1 MLSSISMRKRP
12 KNKVD
17 KRKRLPHAVR
27 MKSKISI
34 KEVLAS
40 VRKSGGR
47 ASVAFTSKVKFSRN
61 ASKGW
66 KKEIE

>member
-1 MLSSISMRKRP
+1 MLFSTTMRKRP

-27 MKSKISI
+27 MKSKVSF

-47 ASVAFTSKVKFSRN
+47 PSVAFTSKVKFSRN
-61 ASKGW
+61 SRKGW